1 MSILDILRATGRS
14 RQPRLI
20 GSKEFQGEPLHTVD
34 VHDPFIP
41 MDVVADAR
49 RGHAFNGMINVFC
62 QPYFILKRL
71 SAAATSA
78 LPLTTDPFK
87 RTRLVS

>member
-1 MSILDILRATGRS
+1 
-14 RQPRLI
+14 
-20 GSKEFQGEPLHTVD
+20 LHTVD